1 MTIEVLYDHQIF
13 YYQKLGGIS
22 RYFYELINSAQSNY
36 SSHLAMKSHTN
47 LYIKNAGSE
56 LPSLG
61 DKPVFFEPKN
71 DIFSKIKRR
80 LPFDFKTSIN
90 GNENFV
96 LKQMT
101 NFKPDIFHPTFYDD
115 YFLNKIG
122 ETPFVLTIYDMIHEV
137 FPECFP
143 GDNNR
148 MTSFKKKLYSAAS
161 QVIAISEHTK
171 KDIMEIF
178 EVSGEKITVIP
189 LANSLICTSEKKNV
203 NEKAKNFVSGKYI
216 LFVGGRVTYKNFMF
230 FIASISKLLKK
241 DLGIKVICTGQ
252 PFDKSELAYLDSM
265 GLSSKVSCLSVNDK
279 DLSSLYNNA
288 EMFVFPS
295 LYEGFGIPVLEAFA
309 CGCPALLSNKTS
321 LPEVGGEAA
330 EYFDPKSAVEIR
342 TTVEKVLY
350 NSAVRKRMVQ
360 KGYERLKLFS
370 WDETVRKT
378 GEVYKKCL

>member
-1 MTIEVLYDHQIF
+1 
-13 YYQKLGGIS
+13 
-22 RYFYELINSAQSNY
+22 
-36 SSHLAMKSHTN
+36 MKSHKN
-47 LYIKNAGSE
+47 LYIKNAGTSMPFIGE
-56 LPSLG
+56 
-61 DKPVFFEPKN
+61 KPVFFEPNN
-71 DIFSKIKRR
+71 DIVSKIKRR

-90 GNENFV
+90 RNINFV
-96 LKQMT
+96 FEQMN
-101 NFKPDIFHPTFYDD
+101 NFKPDVFHPTFYDD
-115 YFLNKIG
+115 YFLNNIG

-148 MTSFKKKLYSAAS
+148 TTFFKKKLYSAAR

-178 EVSGEKITVIP
+178 EVPGEKITVIP
-189 LANSLICTSEKKNV
+189 LANSLVCNTEKQ
-203 NEKAKNFVSGKYI
+203 NENYRNLVSGKYI
-216 LFVGGRVTYKNFMF
+216 LFVGGRGTYKNFMF
-230 FIASISKLLKK
+230 FISSISKLLEK
-241 DLGIKVICTGQ
+241 DSGIKVICTGQ

-265 GLSSKVSCLSVNDK
+265 DLSSKVVCFSFNDK
-279 DLSSLYNNA
+279 DLSSLYSNA

-309 CGCPALLSNKTS
+309 CGCPALLSNTTS

-330 EYFDPKSAVEIR
+330 EYFNPKSVVEIR
-342 TTVEKVLY
+342 STVEKVLF
-350 NSAVRKRMVQ
+350 NSALRKKMVQ

-378 GEVYKKCL
+378 GEVYKKCV